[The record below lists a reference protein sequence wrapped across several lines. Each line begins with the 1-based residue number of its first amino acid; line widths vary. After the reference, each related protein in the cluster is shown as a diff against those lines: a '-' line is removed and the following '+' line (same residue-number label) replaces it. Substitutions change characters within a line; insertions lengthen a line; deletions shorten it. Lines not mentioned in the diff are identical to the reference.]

1 VKPPPLPF
9 RPQPFLFRTLILIF
23 LVECGFLAFAF
34 VKCSQPLPNN
44 PVPLV
49 NERCPRLGQRSQ
61 EIFQQAMAVTLS
73 LLGGGA
79 LASGVNQ
86 KLSSGPSPSSFSQAP
101 SQGPAGSQPQG
112 PAQPGGQ
119 VPGSGPASGSQ
130 EAFQDRKRK
139 EHK

>member
-1 VKPPPLPF
+1 MKTPPLPF
-9 RPQPFLFRTLILIF
+9 RPQPFLFRMLVLIF
-23 LVECGFLAFAF
+23 LTECGFLAYAF

-79 LASGVNQ
+79 LAGGFNQ
-86 KLSSGPSPSSFSQAP
+86 KPQRSLASDPALPSSQE
-101 SQGPAGSQPQG
+101 
-112 PAQPGGQ
+112 Q
-119 VPGSGPASGSQ
+119 VPLNPQTQVQ
-130 EAFQDRKRK
+130 ERVRESVQEKKGRPYTKK
-139 EHK
+139 G